1 VSVREG
7 AHLPTGYVPETFLF
21 AFVGSRIVG
30 RVAIRHTLNAVL
42 EREGGHIGYV
52 VVPEFRRRGYATRM
66 LSLALRLATA
76 QLGIAE
82 VLLVCGDSNV
92 ASIRVINET
101 VVRFMMS
108 FASMVVR
115 SHFAV
120 IGFAC
125 RHLHLFAIDAAANAD
140 LIARH
145 LGYRASRNARLRG
158 QVARMRFRRTAG
170 RRCGDDQSTSSPP
183 QRHPCRPA
191 FAARLRYSPSTRT
204 SATIAPPR
212 TG

>member
-1 VSVREG
+1 MSVREG

-92 ASIRVINET
+92 ASIRVIERNGG
-101 VVRFMMS
+101 
-108 FASMVVR
+108 AL
-115 SHFAV
+115 HDV
-120 IGFAC
+120 IRVDGGKEPL
-125 RHLHLFAIDAAANAD
+125 RRYWI
-140 LIARH
+140 
-145 LGYRASRNARLRG
+145 RL
-158 QVARMRFRRTAG
+158 
-170 RRCGDDQSTSSPP
+170 
-183 QRHPCRPA
+183 
-191 FAARLRYSPSTRT
+191 
-204 SATIAPPR
+204 
-212 TG
+212 